1 MTFCSNFVSNCLLV
15 MFVQNE
21 DVLDIYSGHRFHGS
35 LDLKGTDLYK
45 LVGFGVSKTLFRVVS
60 V

>member
-1 MTFCSNFVSNCLLV
+1 

-21 DVLDIYSGHRFHGS
+21 DDLDIYSGHRFHGS

-45 LVGFGVSKTLFRVVS
+45 LVGFGVSKTLFIMVS